1 MEQTSLYL
9 KKNIKVS
16 FHNLQ
21 IHIYFYVNYKCIP
34 LGQKIKQTKKSLLEK
49 KEQIICYILWYSC
62 QAWKERQ

>member
-34 LGQKIKQTKKSLLEK
+34 LWQKIKQTKKSLLEK
-49 KEQIICYILWYSC
+49 KN
-62 QAWKERQ
+62 K